1 LFFGSFSV
9 TMDDGA
15 DLPCQLLFS
24 HPEVP
29 GSFDELFNSATT
41 TCTHT
46 HSCNP
51 PGPSGPMHTHTCL
64 HTHTQVLAGGAEGDD
79 AREDP
84 AKPRRPLGNRE
95 AVRKYREKKK
105 AHAAFLEEEVKKL
118 RAANQQLLGRLQDH
132 AALEAEVM
140 RLRSLLLDVRGK
152 IDAEVSASPFQKP
165 CSVGSVVSADPAP
178 CFNGNSEVA
187 GAWEESSIPS
197 AADCRIDEGGGASRE
212 IDVPEGLHHSMD
224 VVANFVGSDSLAE

>member
-1 LFFGSFSV
+1 
-9 TMDDGA
+9 
-15 DLPCQLLFS
+15 
-24 HPEVP
+24 
-29 GSFDELFNSATT
+29 
-41 TCTHT
+41 
-46 HSCNP
+46 
-51 PGPSGPMHTHTCL
+51 
-64 HTHTQVLAGGAEGDD
+64 
-79 AREDP
+79 
-84 AKPRRPLGNRE
+84 
-95 AVRKYREKKK
+95 
-105 AHAAFLEEEVKKL
+105 
-118 RAANQQLLGRLQDH
+118 
-132 AALEAEVM
+132 M

-197 AADCRIDEGGGASRE
+197 AADCRIDEGGGVSRE

>member
-1 LFFGSFSV
+1 
-9 TMDDGA
+9 MDDGA

-51 PGPSGPMHTHTCL
+51 PGP
-64 HTHTQVLAGGAEGDD
+64 
-79 AREDP
+79 EDP

-95 AVRKYREKKK
+95 AVRKYWEKKK
-105 AHAAFLEEEVKKL
+105 THAAFLEEEVKKL
-118 RAANQQLLGRLQDH
+118 RAANQQLLRRLQDH
-132 AALEAEVM
+132 AALEAEVV

-187 GAWEESSIPS
+187 GAWEESFVPS
-197 AADCRIDEGGGASRE
+197 AADCRIDEGGGVSRE

-224 VVANFVGSDSLAE
+224 VVANFVSGFCSKEQGMISGSFNGVRYYSAVCSHLL

>member
-51 PGPSGPMHTHTCL
+51 PGPSGPKHTHTCL

-105 AHAAFLEEEVKKL
+105 AHAAFLEAV
-118 RAANQQLLGRLQDH
+118 
-132 AALEAEVM
+132 

-152 IDAEVSASPFQKP
+152 IDAEVGASPFQKP

-224 VVANFVGSDSLAE
+224 VVANFVSSDSLAE